1 MLRLHLWISPS
12 SSFPHPCIWIV
23 PSNIAKND
31 VPSLRQS
38 CPGVNFLIF
47 STSRAFLSGCIDL
60 HLYLSHARS
69 NDHYCCSVLGIFLL
83 VSASILAI
91 FEYFSSEQ
99 TILDSPTHNLWLN
112 ITAEPVLCLIFLLDI
127 PQQYLQIFSASLE
140 V

>member
-47 STSRAFLSGCIDL
+47 LTSRAFLSGCIDL
-60 HLYLSHARS
+60 YLYLDHARS
-69 NDHYCCSVLGIFLL
+69 NDHYCRSVMGLFLM
-83 VSASILAI
+83 VSASILNI
-91 FEYFSSEQ
+91 FEEFLSEQ
-99 TILDSPTHNLWLN
+99 TILDFTVHTLCIN
-112 ITAEPVLCLIFLLDI
+112 ITAEPVLCLIFLPNI
-127 PQQYLQIFSASLE
+127 SQ
-140 V
+140 